1 MEGGP
6 EYIMV
11 LLCLWAESFGA
22 FFYSGTQ
29 MLSFVIGCAV
39 VECGGFGYAGS
50 TVKDTLYC
58 FKVTMLV

>member
-22 FFYSGTQ
+22 FFYGY
-29 MLSFVIGCAV
+29 AV
-39 VECGGFGYAGS
+39 VECGGFGYAGN

-58 FKVTMLV
+58 FKVAMLV

>member
-11 LLCLWAESFGA
+11 LLCLWAESF
-22 FFYSGTQ
+22 GTQ

-39 VECGGFGYAGS
+39 VECGGFGYAGN

>member
-1 MEGGP
+1 
-6 EYIMV
+6 MV
-11 LLCLWAESFGA
+11 LSCLWAESVGA

-39 VECGGFGYAGS
+39 VECGGFGYAGN